1 MAPLKRRGRGAALL
15 RDYKELVEEIQEI
28 TTVDGFV
35 SSCLE
40 IKESMF
46 FYERELMLAAYSASL
61 ELLAVVALL
70 SAALKGKR
78 ELQRTNTELD
88 RLVEGLI
95 ADLNKYQFPLD
106 IQYVVDHFMHENS
119 LQIRLRMPVYKQM
132 MQYYCSNV
140 PDNEDLD
147 SIIRQ
152 AHQVLRAEGPNLDEE
167 LTLILGRAGAR
178 MLRGARLRPMWL
190 KISPPRIQVVLQG
203 LQTLV
208 NNFRVTPYYN
218 YPLED
223 IATERQKRKKVKG
236 NVVSDL
242 SVFRNFRQ
250 GGSGYTDLNTVFE
263 KDEYD
268 YFFESFFSSFEHIDV
283 EPDQQAIALILMILE
298 IRLVNE
304 DFNQGFLMRLLVYC
318 NRWGLSEVSDV
329 VLEILASIDA
339 DDPLYYECW
348 SLLKSFDGKALPA
361 MRRFVRAN
369 RDSPL
374 LPYLALFLSH
384 GPPTKRRW
392 SLLTE
397 MFDHYPEE
405 NEEKAQMAVSISRYG
420 GEEAVTFLEK
430 ALEATTHVNGP
441 YGERLK
447 KALENARHNTI
458 NMT

>member
-1 MAPLKRRGRGAALL
+1 M
-15 RDYKELVEEIQEI
+15 EEIKEI

-46 FYERELMLAAYSASL
+46 FYERDLMLAAYSASL
-61 ELLAVVALL
+61 ELLTVVAMLTATL
-70 SAALKGKR
+70 RGKR
-78 ELQRTNTELD
+78 ELLRADAEVE
-88 RLVEGLI
+88 RLVDGL
-95 ADLNKYQFPLD
+95 AEELNKYQFPLD
-106 IQYVVDHFMHENS
+106 IQYVVDHF
-119 LQIRLRMPVYKQM
+119 LQGNGFQTRLRMPAYTQM
-132 MQYYCSNV
+132 MHCYSSTS
-140 PDNEDLD
+140 DHGEEDLD
-147 SIIRQ
+147 ALVQ
-152 AHQVLRAEGPNLDEE
+152 TAHQILQEGGSNVEQE
-167 LTLILGRAGAR
+167 L
-178 MLRGARLRPMWL
+178 ARLRSIWL
-190 KISPPRIQVVLQG
+190 RVSHPRIQVVLQG
-203 LQTLV
+203 LQTLM

-223 IATERQKRKKVKG
+223 VSTERQKRKKVKG

-250 GGSGYTDLNTVFE
+250 GGSGYTDLNTVLD

-268 YFFESFFSSFEHIDV
+268 HFFESFFSSFEHIDV
-283 EPDQQAIALILMILE
+283 EPDKQVVDLILMILGV
-298 IRLVNE
+298 RLVNE
-304 DFNQGFLMRLLVYC
+304 DFNQAFLMRILVYC
-318 NRWGLSEVSDV
+318 NRWSLSEVSDV
-329 VLEILASIDA
+329 VLQLLAELDLEA
-339 DDPLYYECW
+339 PLYYECW

-361 MRRFVRAN
+361 MRRFARAN

-397 MFDHYPEE
+397 IFDHYPEE
-405 NEEKAQMAVSISRYG
+405 NEEKAQMAISIGRYG

-430 ALEATTHVNGP
+430 ALESTSLANGP

-447 KALENARHNTI
+447 KALESAKHKTN
-458 NMT
+458 

>member
-1 MAPLKRRGRGAALL
+1 M
-15 RDYKELVEEIQEI
+15 EEIKEI

-46 FYERELMLAAYSASL
+46 FYERDLMLAAYSASL
-61 ELLAVVALL
+61 ELLTVVAMLT
-70 SAALKGKR
+70 AALKGKR
-78 ELQRTNTELD
+78 ELLRADAEVE
-88 RLVEGLI
+88 RLVDGL
-95 ADLNKYQFPLD
+95 AEELNKYQFPLD
-106 IQYVVDHFMHENS
+106 IQYVVDHF
-119 LQIRLRMPVYKQM
+119 LQGNGLQTRLRMPAYTQM
-132 MQYYCSNV
+132 MHCYSSTRDHDEQ
-140 PDNEDLD
+140 DLD
-147 SIIRQ
+147 ALVQ
-152 AHQVLRAEGPNLDEE
+152 TAHQILREGGSGADQE
-167 LTLILGRAGAR
+167 LNKVLGRAGAK
-178 MLRGARLRPMWL
+178 MLRGARLRSIWL
-190 KISPPRIQVVLQG
+190 RISHPRIQVVLQG
-203 LQTLV
+203 LQTLM

-250 GGSGYTDLNTVFE
+250 GGSGYTDLNTVLD

-268 YFFESFFSSFEHIDV
+268 HFFESFFSSFEHIDV
-283 EPDQQAIALILMILE
+283 EPDEQVVDLILMILGV
-298 IRLVNE
+298 RLVNQ
-304 DFNQGFLMRLLVYC
+304 DFNQAFLMRILVYC
-318 NRWGLSEVSDV
+318 NRWSLSEVSDV
-329 VLEILASIDA
+329 VLQLLAELDLE
-339 DDPLYYECW
+339 DPLYYECW

-361 MRRFVRAN
+361 MRRFARAN

-405 NEEKAQMAVSISRYG
+405 NEEKAQMAISISRYG
-420 GEEAVTFLEK
+420 GEEVVTFLEK
-430 ALEATTHVNGP
+430 ALESTSHVNGP

-447 KALENARHNTI
+447 KALENAKQKTN
-458 NMT
+458 